1 MLQDDSL
8 HPFAQH
14 DHLTILILIDVSK
27 ELHEA
32 KPVVRGKSF
41 VAARVELATNFVD
54 EIPEH
59 GHE

>member
-1 MLQDDSL
+1 MLQDDFL
-8 HPFAQH
+8 HLFAQH
-14 DHLTILILIDVSK
+14 DHLTILIDVSK